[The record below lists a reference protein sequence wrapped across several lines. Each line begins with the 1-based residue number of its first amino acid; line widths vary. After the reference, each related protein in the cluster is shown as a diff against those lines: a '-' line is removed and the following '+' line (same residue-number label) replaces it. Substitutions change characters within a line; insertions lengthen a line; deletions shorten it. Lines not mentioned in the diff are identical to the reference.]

1 MGRGEI
7 PYFVLLEYL
16 KSTEYLINPLNNF
29 LGAFLG
35 LLHSLGQVNPTHNVI
50 TWFLYLCKNCINA
63 WSFMKPPPAV
73 QAELLARHHHAPHP
87 PVGLAPAA
95 WNMEENI
102 NKIFLLRYFHYDR
115 LIDTLIFQLAV
126 TPNAS
131 LSAIYIHLPTAGGI
145 LGPQVLSGLVLL
157 SSEISFSRQ
166 LLRNIPGPER
176 RGRTSKLK
184 LKAQG
189 LQRTP
194 KAKDMGNQTQA

>member
-1 MGRGEI
+1 
-7 PYFVLLEYL
+7 
-16 KSTEYLINPLNNF
+16 
-29 LGAFLG
+29 
-35 LLHSLGQVNPTHNVI
+35 
-50 TWFLYLCKNCINA
+50 
-63 WSFMKPPPAV
+63 MKPPPAV
-73 QAELLARHHHAPHP
+73 QAELLAGHHHAPHP

-95 WNMEENI
+95 WNMEESI
-102 NKIFLLRYFHYDR
+102 NKSFLFRYFHYDR

-194 KAKDMGNQTQA
+194 KAKDMGYRYISFEFLGYNRDIPSLFWPWYKIWHLSQSWGYFYKSGRIHVGGGREIFFINPLPWEVFDPIP

>member
-1 MGRGEI
+1 
-7 PYFVLLEYL
+7 
-16 KSTEYLINPLNNF
+16 
-29 LGAFLG
+29 
-35 LLHSLGQVNPTHNVI
+35 
-50 TWFLYLCKNCINA
+50 
-63 WSFMKPPPAV
+63 
-73 QAELLARHHHAPHP
+73 
-87 PVGLAPAA
+87 
-95 WNMEENI
+95 MEESI
-102 NKIFLLRYFHYDR
+102 NKSFLFRYFHYDR

-194 KAKDMGNQTQA
+194 KARIWEIKHRHKKLITSQHSHEVWMSRCMVFSFFEKSSTTSSVSNRAAKDPSTI